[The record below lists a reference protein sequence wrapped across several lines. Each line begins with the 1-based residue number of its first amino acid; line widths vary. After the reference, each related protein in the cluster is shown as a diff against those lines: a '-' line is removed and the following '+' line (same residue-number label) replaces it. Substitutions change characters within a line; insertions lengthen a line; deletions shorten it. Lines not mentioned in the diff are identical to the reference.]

1 MSVTIRIPT
10 PLHKFTAGVA
20 SVETAARDLL
30 DLFEHLDQ
38 RFPGIKKALTR
49 ADGTPQQFVS
59 VFVNDEDI
67 RFLGGLRYTFQDGD
81 EVVLIPAIAGG
92 CDWSGGR

>member
-20 SVETAARDLL
+20 SVQSAAHDLVE
-30 DLFEHLDQ
+30 LFENLDE
-38 RFPGIKKALTR
+38 RFPGIKRALTK

-92 CDWSGGR
+92 GDGV

>member
-20 SVETAARDLL
+20 SVQTAAHNLVE
-30 DLFEHLDQ
+30 LFEHLDE
-38 RFPGIKKALTR
+38 RFPGIKRALTK

-67 RFLGGLRYTFQDGD
+67 RFLGGLRYTFRDGD

-92 CDWSGGR
+92 CDAR

>member
-20 SVETAARDLL
+20 SIQTAAHDLVE
-30 DLFEHLDQ
+30 LFENLDE
-38 RFPGIKKALTR
+38 RFPGIKRALTK

-92 CDWSGGR
+92 CDEV